1 MKTIKINNKHVK
13 LIAHRGLSGLYQ
25 ENTTLSFINA
35 GKGNYY
41 GIETDVHVTKD
52 NKFIISHDDN
62 IKRVSGIDL
71 VIEESTYEELRKIK
85 VKDKDGSYTNNLFL
99 PNLEE
104 YILICK
110 EYNKHPILELK
121 GVMSYNNILDIIT
134 IIQSYNYINETT
146 FISFHKENIEILRN
160 MSYEFN
166 IQFLSGI
173 DNDEMKKDT
182 INFAIKNK
190 VDVDVYYK
198 NIDKDFINEC
208 HKNNIKVNV
217 WTVDDPL
224 EASYLIDLGVDYITS
239 NILEEK

>member
-1 MKTIKINNKHVK
+1 
-13 LIAHRGLSGLYQ
+13 
-25 ENTTLSFINA
+25 
-35 GKGNYY
+35 
-41 GIETDVHVTKD
+41 
-52 NKFIISHDDN
+52 
-62 IKRVSGIDL
+62 
-71 VIEESTYEELRKIK
+71 
-85 VKDKDGSYTNNLFL
+85 
-99 PNLEE
+99 
-104 YILICK
+104 
-110 EYNKHPILELK
+110 
-121 GVMSYNNILDIIT
+121 
-134 IIQSYNYINETT
+134 
-146 FISFHKENIEILRN
+146 